1 MAYLYS
7 SIDQLYSICGRFGG
21 MSKQIVRNESSCLY
35 TGAFTTKSRSQ
46 SQHIYTKQHKFPL
59 HHLRCA
65 AAQPPSLP
73 SGNMSAQNKDF
84 SVCRMEVINM
94 RSASTK
100 RKIRISLT
108 VFTNRVKP
116 QRFHCQNMPELRSR
130 KGKIDSSERYGKVC
144 QSQAKE
150 ITPAARDPKQC
161 RGGGRMCQIP
171 ATVDMEQYTTNQVG
185 HHRSCSSRNL
195 SWHGKQRYVYSA
207 GPPTRTSYQD
217 I

>member
-1 MAYLYS
+1 MFESKRLVSVKVNWRLGDRAMAYLYS

-21 MSKQIVRNESSCLY
+21 MSKQILRNESSCLY

-46 SQHIYTKQHKFPL
+46 KQHIYTKQHKFPL

-130 KGKIDSSERYGKVC
+130 RGKMDSSERYGKVC

-161 RGGGRMCQIP
+161 RGVVEC
-171 ATVDMEQYTTNQVG
+171 D
-185 HHRSCSSRNL
+185 
-195 SWHGKQRYVYSA
+195 RY
-207 GPPTRTSYQD
+207 QQQ
-217 I
+217 